1 MRLIAG
7 IQFGAAAAA
16 LTLLL
21 CACNTTDSTA
31 ADPTSADQAA
41 PRPTNTQKPAP
52 PTDVTIVPLA
62 TAPPADVVR
71 PGQPGALEGEV
82 TEATAAPELCPDPF
96 LEGHP
101 LHGTETTRLQSA
113 PTALPPL
120 PPRIEVPPLAPDDEL
135 DRIVRG
141 LLGDDA
147 GRYAVVVKDLR
158 DGRGVAINADR
169 LFYAASLF
177 KLEVMYEIM
186 RQAEAGA
193 ISLAESY
200 NVSDYYAK
208 FGLGP
213 HLIVQC
219 EDVTLDRALGAMMSV
234 SDNAAAVM
242 LQDRAGPRNINN
254 SMQALGLAATALLPE
269 NTLPTTAAD
278 IALLL
283 EAIARG
289 QAVSPAASQGM
300 TELMAQEKINDR
312 IPQAVPPGT
321 IVAHKTGNW
330 QNATHDAG
338 IVYGAKS
345 TYVVVLMSD
354 VGFDG
359 DAAAVQRAIMQ
370 AVWAHFEGG

>member
-21 CACNTTDSTA
+21 CACNATDSTA
-31 ADPTSADQAA
+31 VDPPSDDAST
-41 PRPTNTQKPAP
+41 PRPTNTRKPQP
-52 PTDVTIVPLA
+52 PTNVTIVPLA

-71 PGQPGALEGEV
+71 PGQPGALDGEI
-82 TEATAAPELCPDPF
+82 TDATAEPELCPDPF

-101 LHGTETTRLQSA
+101 LHGTGTVRLPSA
-113 PTALPPL
+113 ASGLPPL
-120 PPRIEVPPLAPDDEL
+120 PARIEAAPIAHDPEL
-135 DRIVRG
+135 DRIVRE
-141 LLGDDA
+141 LLGADA

-158 DGRGVAINADR
+158 DGRGVAVNADR

-177 KLEVMYEIM
+177 KLEVMYEII

-193 ISLAESY
+193 VTLDEQY

-219 EDVTLDRALGAMMSV
+219 EAVTLERALGAMLSV
-234 SDNAAAVM
+234 SDNVAAVM
-242 LQDRAGPRNINN
+242 LQDRAGPRNIND

-278 IALLL
+278 MALLM

-289 QAVSPAASQGM
+289 EAVSPGASQRM
-300 TELMAQEKINDR
+300 TELMAQEKVNDR

-338 IVYGAKS
+338 IVYGPKS

-359 DAAAVQRAIMQ
+359 DAAAVQRAVMS
-370 AVWAHFEGG
+370 AVWTHFEGG